1 MNETKPASRPYAWI
15 LLFLLFLFC
24 LRVTGQMLVAFLHV
38 SFLPPMKEWFSGL
51 LPYPELLVGQFLII
65 FLFSKI
71 CLDFYRGG
79 GYFVQPSARLGRN
92 LKIFGWIYFCA
103 MVLRYVLRMGLYPDQ
118 RWFGGTIP
126 IFFHYV
132 LATFILVFANF
143 HLKSTRLRDQY
154 IASETR

>member
-1 MNETKPASRPYAWI
+1 MNGNKPDSRRYFWI

-24 LRVTGQMLVAFLHV
+24 LRVIGQMLVAFLHV

-51 LPYPELLVGQFLII
+51 LPYPELLVSQFLII

-79 GYFVQPSARLGRN
+79 GYFVRPSARLGRN
-92 LKIFGWIYFCA
+92 LKVFGWIYLCA
-103 MVLRYVLRMGLYPDQ
+103 MVVRYVLRMTLYPDQ

-126 IFFHYV
+126 IFFHYI
-132 LATFILVFANF
+132 LASFILVFASF
-143 HLKSTRLRDQY
+143 HVANTRFRTRPLL
-154 IASETR
+154 SESS

>member
-1 MNETKPASRPYAWI
+1 MSKSNPDSRRYFWI

-24 LRVTGQMLVAFLHV
+24 LRVIGQMLVAFLHV

-51 LPYPELLVGQFLII
+51 LPYPELLVSQFLII

-71 CLDFYRGG
+71 CFDFYRGR
-79 GYFVQPSARLGRN
+79 GYFVQPSGRLGRN
-92 LKIFGWIYFCA
+92 LKIFGWIYLCA
-103 MVLRYVLRMGLYPDQ
+103 MVLRYVLRMSLYPDQ

-132 LATFILVFANF
+132 LASFILVFANF
-143 HLKSTRLRDQY
+143 H
-154 IASETR
+154 IASARFSHQTIAPES